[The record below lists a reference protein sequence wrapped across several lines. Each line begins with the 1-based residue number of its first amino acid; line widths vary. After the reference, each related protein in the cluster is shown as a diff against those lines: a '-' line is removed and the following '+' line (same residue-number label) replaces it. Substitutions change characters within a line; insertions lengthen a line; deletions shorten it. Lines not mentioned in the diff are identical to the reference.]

1 MHACKWP
8 CQYDPSTLSSPFK
21 VAWQRPPLPPSL
33 PFLGRPTNRPT
44 SDSHAISCMCSG
56 ACVRVCMICRKV
68 AGTLARDS
76 FVQMLARSAVWFR
89 AERGIVYNFGSEG
102 SPNDSESTMYHAIL
116 NKKESAKSCLHGHLN
131 ARIIKK
137 YPLFEIWIL
146 RSCSVIAKRS
156 NSL

>member
-1 MHACKWP
+1 MAGRGGR
-8 CQYDPSTLSSPFK
+8 
-21 VAWQRPPLPPSL
+21 RPPLPLPPSL
-33 PFLGRPTNRPT
+33 PLPSLDQPTNQPAT
-44 SDSHAISCMCSG
+44 VMQSHACVVERAWC